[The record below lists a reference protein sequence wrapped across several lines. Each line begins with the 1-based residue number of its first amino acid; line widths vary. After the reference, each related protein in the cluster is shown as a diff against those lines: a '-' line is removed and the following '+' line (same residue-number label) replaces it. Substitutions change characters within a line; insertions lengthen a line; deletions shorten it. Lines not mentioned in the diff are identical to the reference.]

1 MNPSESICVQSE
13 YGMAIQAELQ
23 PGLAEAVCLQAS
35 ASDVVLF
42 GFTPSFPFSS
52 TDYIFMPACAYNG
65 NRFDV
70 LHKDYPP
77 LFTPEEAG
85 KEIPVT
91 ITDIPRLEKDGSG
104 RLEVTTADLSVP
116 CVGVFSR
123 VYRRA
128 WLLFTVQK
136 LNGLDLGLCYENGAV
151 TVSYPKHRKQA
162 YLHFHMTDSQ
172 DQPRLFRQ
180 GERISLPYRIVE
192 EACEDMA
199 DFFALFARNRSCMGL
214 NARRPA
220 VMDTALQ
227 IQLQLHKFNTRSWFE
242 PGKFYGVG
250 TDPANPNEVWQPGW
264 VGGAINSYAIMKLG
278 GEPEWQRGVLT
289 LQHLFRTQCPSG
301 FFSEAATA
309 DGKPYHGIFGKPW
322 AENWHLL
329 RQSAD
334 VLYYLFKHFDLFRE
348 RNKPIP
354 QEFLAGTKKLADAFV
369 RLWSTEGQMGQFAD
383 LQTGE
388 LLVGG
393 STGCAIVGAGLVRA
407 YEFFGGRRYLDTAA
421 ACSEQYYTRDLMQ
434 GYTTGGPEEILQCPD
449 SESAFGLLESLV
461 QLYRVT
467 GDTLWLSRAKTAA
480 DYCSSWV
487 TAYNFEFPANSEFGR
502 LGMKTIG
509 SVFANVQNKHA
520 APGICTLS
528 GESLYHLYR
537 WTGLE
542 RCRTLF
548 LDIVTGISQY
558 MSTEER
564 PIHDWSSARRKLPPG
579 FINERVNLS
588 DWEGEACVGGV
599 FYGSCWCET
608 TNLLVLAD
616 CMEYIKQLT
625 ETDIK

>member
-1 MNPSESICVQSE
+1 
-13 YGMAIQAELQ
+13 
-23 PGLAEAVCLQAS
+23 
-35 ASDVVLF
+35 
-42 GFTPSFPFSS
+42 
-52 TDYIFMPACAYNG
+52 
-65 NRFDV
+65 
-70 LHKDYPP
+70 
-77 LFTPEEAG
+77 
-85 KEIPVT
+85 
-91 ITDIPRLEKDGSG
+91 
-104 RLEVTTADLSVP
+104 
-116 CVGVFSR
+116 
-123 VYRRA
+123 
-128 WLLFTVQK
+128 
-136 LNGLDLGLCYENGAV
+136 
-151 TVSYPKHRKQA
+151 
-162 YLHFHMTDSQ
+162 
-172 DQPRLFRQ
+172 
-180 GERISLPYRIVE
+180 
-192 EACEDMA
+192 
-199 DFFALFARNRSCMGL
+199 
-214 NARRPA
+214 
-220 VMDTALQ
+220 
-227 IQLQLHKFNTRSWFE
+227 
-242 PGKFYGVG
+242 
-250 TDPANPNEVWQPGW
+250 
-264 VGGAINSYAIMKLG
+264 
-278 GEPEWQRGVLT
+278 
-289 LQHLFRTQCPSG
+289 
-301 FFSEAATA
+301 
-309 DGKPYHGIFGKPW
+309 
-322 AENWHLL
+322 
-329 RQSAD
+329 
-334 VLYYLFKHFDLFRE
+334 
-348 RNKPIP
+348 
-354 QEFLAGTKKLADAFV
+354 
-369 RLWSTEGQMGQFAD
+369 
-383 LQTGE
+383 
-388 LLVGG
+388 
-393 STGCAIVGAGLVRA
+393 
-407 YEFFGGRRYLDTAA
+407 
-421 ACSEQYYTRDLMQ
+421 MQ